1 MKTALML
8 IALVAASTA
17 PAQVTNR
24 WITRPATIGTGLTT
38 FPSLLQYPQAEAQ
51 AKRGM
56 EIAFFFDIDR
66 EGKAANFIPFRPADP
81 SNTFV
86 VAVRKA
92 LDAASFEPAIYQGEP
107 VIVQLGA
114 SVIFQTEEGRP
125 TPVVLLNI
133 SDQPVSERNYTGP
146 QLIGGQA
153 ALLHDVAYPAI
164 ARAQRVDGAVELAF
178 DIDTAGIPRKIRV
191 VKEEPAGHGFGESA
205 LTAMRKARFIPAM
218 FKGEPLKAPRTQRI
232 DFNLQIIE
240 RYAPSPTPKK
250 KN

>member
-1 MKTALML
+1 MKTALVL
-8 IALVAASTA
+8 IALVAGSAA

-24 WITRPATIGTGLTT
+24 WITRPATIGNGPTA

-56 EIAFFFDIDR
+56 EVTFFFDINPQ
-66 EGKAANFIPFRPADP
+66 GKTTNFIPYRPVDP

-114 SVIFQTEEGRP
+114 SVIFQIEKGWP
-125 TPVVLLNI
+125 TPVALLNI
-133 SDQPVSERNYTGP
+133 SDQPASERSYTGP
-146 QLIGGQA
+146 QLIGGQS

-164 ARAQRVDGAVELAF
+164 ARAQRVDGAVDLAF
-178 DIDTAGIPRKIRV
+178 DIDIAGIPRKIRI

-218 FKGEPLKAPRTQRI
+218 FKEEPLRAPSTQRI
-232 DFNLQIIE
+232 DFNLQVIE
-240 RYAPSPTPKK
+240 RYAPSQPPKK